1 MTNHSDIEAK
11 CASILSILGQQLR
24 QKLDNQWEREKGR
37 KLEDLMD
44 EGRKPVTSDKPVGGQ
59 QEMDPNLKAPEIV
72 VHQNSTRL
80 TPLETV
86 NPELE
91 INQVTDASAE
101 TTGFEEQRD
110 EDLLLRVIQLHQR
123 FMLLQL
129 QGKIRPTVNLLD
141 ELHDANQQVVEELE
155 QKQ

>member
-1 MTNHSDIEAK
+1 
-11 CASILSILGQQLR
+11 
-24 QKLDNQWEREKGR
+24 
-37 KLEDLMD
+37 MD

>member
-24 QKLDNQWEREKGR
+24 QKLDNQWEREKER

-44 EGRKPVTSDKPVGGQ
+44 EGRKPVTGDKPADSQ

-72 VHQNSTRL
+72 VHRNSTRP
-80 TPLETV
+80 TPLETE
-86 NPELE
+86 NLELQ
-91 INQVTDASAE
+91 INRVTDASAE
-101 TTGFEEQRD
+101 TAGFEEQKD

-129 QGKIRPTVNLLD
+129 QGKIRPAGNFLD
-141 ELHDANQQVVEELE
+141 ELHDANQQVMEELE